1 MLLQKHGDDGR
12 LRLMGALDTRAAQPL
27 PPATAASDALP
38 ADAALPPPPPAMSP
52 RPTAFQLQLLVGLF
66 AAGSLL
72 AIVGGF
78 GAFRYHMHVE
88 LAGMF
93 FATYA
98 AMVALS
104 WLPPSVL
111 TRRVDKLLDR
121 WVRNSATGYYGVMAL
136 GAFIALEIP
145 NFVDNLLNFELD
157 VKRMIMERV
166 MRFSAQSLEN
176 FIKAMA
182 WPGLVLPRGEF
193 VGAAALVGATWGVF
207 KATSRVL
214 PHATFRKR
222 DKGGKKRKDRGGGST
237 SSL

>member
-1 MLLQKHGDDGR
+1 
-12 LRLMGALDTRAAQPL
+12 MGTLDTRTARPL
-27 PPATAASDALP
+27 PPPAAAPDALP
-38 ADAALPPPPPAMSP
+38 ADASLPPPPPPMSP
-52 RPTAFQLQLLVGLF
+52 QPTALQLRLLGGLF
-66 AAGSLL
+66 AVGSVL
-72 AIVGGF
+72 ALVGGL
-78 GAFRYHMHVE
+78 GDFRYHLHVE

-93 FATYA
+93 FATYS

-136 GAFIALEIP
+136 GAFVALEIP
-145 NFVDNLLNFELD
+145 NAIDNLLNFDLD
-157 VKRMIMERV
+157 VQRMIMERV

-193 VGAAALVGATWGVF
+193 VGAAVLVGATWGAF
-207 KATSRVL
+207 KAGARVL
-214 PHATFRKR
+214 PHATFQKR
-222 DKGGKKRKDRGGGST
+222 DKEKKKKKKREA
-237 SSL
+237 